1 MQYTFN
7 SKLNNRI
14 LMFVL
19 VASLATTTRSVYV
32 SILQYTYRRD
42 GAVHWKEYW
51 KEEKAIRCW
60 EYKNTSTILEYNT
73 TK

>member
-42 GAVHWKEYW
+42 GAVH
-51 KEEKAIRCW
+51 
-60 EYKNTSTILEYNT
+60 
-73 TK
+73 